1 MVSIE
6 PAVMSSR
13 MRVFVTGGSGFIGG
27 HVIEKFVAAGH
38 DVVALARSESSEKV
52 VKGYGAT
59 PVRGDLTN
67 LSAAMMQGC
76 DAVIHAAAFVE
87 EWGTRAEFEEAN
99 VHGTQ
104 RALDAAKAAGVK
116 RFILVG
122 TEAALFNGAD
132 LNDVD
137 ETAPYA
143 NPQRFLYP
151 ETKAEAERRV
161 LAANADGFTTISIR
175 PRLVW
180 GPRDASVLPAVLEV
194 AQKGGWAWFDGG
206 KQRTSTTHVF
216 NLVKG
221 LELALTHGRGGEAY
235 FVCDDGTTTMHD
247 FLSASAATHGVTLP
261 ERSIP
266 KWLMRG
272 LAALIEGIWKLF
284 GLKRR
289 PPFTR
294 FSISMMSA
302 SVTVNASKAKREL
315 GYTPVLSVDEG
326 LAALRS

>member
-1 MVSIE
+1 
-6 PAVMSSR
+6 
-13 MRVFVTGGSGFIGG
+13 MRVFVTGGSGFVGG
-27 HVIEKFVAAGH
+27 HVIEKLRASGH
-38 DVVALARSESSEKV
+38 EVVALARSESSEKV
-52 VKGYGAT
+52 VRGYGAT
-59 PVRGDLTN
+59 PVRGDLNTV
-67 LSAAMMQGC
+67 SAAMMQGC

-99 VHGTQ
+99 VLGTQ
-104 RALDAAKAAGVK
+104 RTLDAARAAGVK

-143 NPQRFLYP
+143 TPQRFLYS

-161 LAANADGFTTISIR
+161 LSANAEGFTTLSIR

-206 KQRTSTTHVF
+206 RQRTSTTHVF
-216 NLVKG
+216 NLVAA
-221 LELALTHGRGGEAY
+221 LELALTRGRGGEAY
-235 FVCDDGTTTMHD
+235 FVCDDGTRTMHD
-247 FLSASAATHGVTLP
+247 FLSAAALTRGVTLP
-261 ERSIP
+261 ERSVP
-266 KWLMRG
+266 KGLMRA
-272 LAALIEGIWKLF
+272 LAVIIEGTWRLL
-284 GLKRR
+284 GLTRR

-294 FSISMMSA
+294 FSIFMMSA
-302 SVTVNASKAKREL
+302 SVTVNAGKAAREL
-315 GYTPVLSVDEG
+315 GYHPVVSVDEG
-326 LAALRS
+326 LAGLRS